1 MSGHCG
7 HWLLAEQV
15 IVTAGTAVP
24 CDLLTQPQAL
34 AHFCNSWLV
43 LQVSPAQLGAGRG
56 HLLAGSHHQDTL
68 SSREK
73 SEILNFIRKPKFSIS
88 WFCFFLSIV
97 QTE

>member
-1 MSGHCG
+1 M
-7 HWLLAEQV
+7 
-15 IVTAGTAVP
+15 TARTAVSY
-24 CDLLTQPQAL
+24 DLLTQPHKAL
-34 AHFCNSWLV
+34 GHFCNSWLV
-43 LQVSPAQLGAGRG
+43 LQISPAQPGAGRG
-56 HLLAGSHHQDTL
+56 HLLAGSHNQDTL